1 MPERKY
7 IEATRGEQIQ
17 DPWGRPQPAQRI
29 RGVFPVTYIDRLK
42 ADGWQV
48 TEERPTPE
56 ADLEQRFE
64 SLLDELASRDVIGSE
79 VADQL
84 RTGGGGR

>member
-1 MPERKY
+1 MQERKY
-7 IEATRGEQIQ
+7 IEATRGEATQ
-17 DPWGRPQPAQRI
+17 DPWGRPQPAERI
-29 RGVFPVTYIDRLK
+29 RGVFPVAYIERLK
-42 ADGWQV
+42 TDGWQV

-64 SLLDELASRDVIGSE
+64 SLLDELASRDVIQAE

-84 RTGGGGR
+84 RRGGR

>member
-7 IEATRGEQIQ
+7 IEATRGGTSQ
-17 DPWGRPQPAQRI
+17 DPWGRPQPAERI
-29 RGVFPVTYIDRLK
+29 RGVFPVSYIDRLK
-42 ADGWQV
+42 SDGWQV
-48 TEERPTPE
+48 TEERLTRE

-84 RTGGGGR
+84 RAGDR